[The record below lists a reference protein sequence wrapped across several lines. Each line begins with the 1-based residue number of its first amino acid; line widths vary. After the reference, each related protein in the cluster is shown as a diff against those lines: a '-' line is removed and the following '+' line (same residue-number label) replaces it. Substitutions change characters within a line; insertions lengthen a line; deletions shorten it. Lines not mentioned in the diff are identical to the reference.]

1 MMDLTEDERL
11 LALSLWVGVVL
22 FTAILYLTGSYWIT
36 VVEQHDLHVFGR
48 ITDRSDLAGELG
60 VAINEELRDISGFG
74 AGHQNS
80 DYTIA
85 RKDFLVQLNIAPIYD
100 LAAEGHQPQTRKR
113 LVLTEAAHEIPYST
127 YTESRD

>member
-1 MMDLTEDERL
+1 LRPAPIATGKI
-11 LALSLWVGVVL
+11 LALNGDFSD
-22 FTAILYLTGSYWIT
+22 LTGSYWIT
-36 VVEQHDLHVFGR
+36 PVVKQHYLNVFGR
-48 ITDRSDLAGELG
+48 ITDRSDLARELG

-85 RKDFLVQLNIAPIYD
+85 RKDFLVLLNIAPIYD

-113 LVLTEAAHEIPYST
+113 LVTEAAREIPYST